1 MTDKELS
8 KLRRT
13 ELLEILI
20 AQGKENT
27 ALQEQLKQTEKALR
41 NRELTIENT
50 GSVAEVAFRLNDVV
64 GSTQRAVDLYIEN
77 VKRVMEQQQ
86 PEYVRFPEMEMP
98 VVEVEGNSYVCT
110 LRIPELGLELPVMSD
125 WSYPQLKIAPCRY
138 QGSAYQNDLIIIAHN
153 YASHFGHLKEL
164 LPGAEVTVTDMAGNL
179 FCYAVAE
186 TEILAPHQ
194 VEALENTDYPLT
206 LLTCTLGGRTRVT
219 VRCEKVGDIPAE
231 IQ

>member
-50 GSVAEVAFRLNDVV
+50 GSVAEVVFRLNDVV

-86 PEYVRFPEMEMP
+86 EESTDVLNKARDYATQTVAYAQKRARALIGDAETQAAQILANAQAEAD
-98 VVEVEGNSYVCT
+98 
-110 LRIPELGLELPVMSD
+110 RI
-125 WSYPQLKIAPCRY
+125 
-138 QGSAYQNDLIIIAHN
+138 
-153 YASHFGHLKEL
+153 
-164 LPGAEVTVTDMAGNL
+164 
-179 FCYAVAE
+179 VAE
-186 TEILAPHQ
+186 ANAAAANVCSTAQ
-194 VEALENTDYPLT
+194 QQGENAFLRERG
-206 LLTCTLGGRTRVT
+206 LGAVK
-219 VRCEKVGDIPAE
+219 EPAA
-231 IQ
+231 QKSRGLFKSR

>member
-64 GSTQRAVDLYIEN
+64 GFTQRAVDLYIEN

-86 PEYVRFPEMEMP
+86 EESTDVLNKARDYATQTVAYAQKRARALIGDAETQAAQILANAQAEAD
-98 VVEVEGNSYVCT
+98 
-110 LRIPELGLELPVMSD
+110 RI
-125 WSYPQLKIAPCRY
+125 
-138 QGSAYQNDLIIIAHN
+138 
-153 YASHFGHLKEL
+153 
-164 LPGAEVTVTDMAGNL
+164 
-179 FCYAVAE
+179 VAE
-186 TEILAPHQ
+186 ANAAAANVCSTA
-194 VEALENTDYPLT
+194 A
-206 LLTCTLGGRTRVT
+206 GRECLSAGAGTWRG
-219 VRCEKVGDIPAE
+219 K
-231 IQ
+231 